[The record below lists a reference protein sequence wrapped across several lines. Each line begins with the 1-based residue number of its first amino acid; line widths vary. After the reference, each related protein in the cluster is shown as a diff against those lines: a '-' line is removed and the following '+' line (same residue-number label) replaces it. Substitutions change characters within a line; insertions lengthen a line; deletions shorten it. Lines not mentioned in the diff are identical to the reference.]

1 MGRTIPS
8 FRLATDIEWKQWK
21 IYQKYLDKKKN
32 NDNNEQKLF
41 KEMFF
46 ISRLYNSACSYA
58 TIPIRIYPILIS
70 ITFHQYKYFFFKK
83 GVKMIKKKM
92 NGSNNNSITGISPY
106 VEILQKRISAF
117 KPRFEKGLAASKV
130 ADMVLEAVTAD
141 NPKVRYLVGEDALKM
156 MEKRKNSTDEEIT
169 RLVMNSVLGGESS

>member
-70 ITFHQYKYFFFKK
+70 ITFHQYKYFFF
-83 GVKMIKKKM
+83 
-92 NGSNNNSITGISPY
+92 
-106 VEILQKRISAF
+106 
-117 KPRFEKGLAASKV
+117 
-130 ADMVLEAVTAD
+130 
-141 NPKVRYLVGEDALKM
+141 
-156 MEKRKNSTDEEIT
+156 
-169 RLVMNSVLGGESS
+169 